1 MCPLLRQPERGPGGA
16 PEERSLAGRQRRQDG
31 GAADE
36 ARREGEEETSPLH
49 DRLPPGGIKLLALTR
64 AVVLAES
71 PREDLPHSEGPVHG
85 SLHAP
90 RSVLLHSTHAAKSIA

>member
-36 ARREGEEETSPLH
+36 ARREREEETSPD
-49 DRLPPGGIKLLALTR
+49 DRLPPGVKLLTLTC
-64 AVVLAES
+64 AVVLASS
-71 PREDLPHSEGPVHG
+71 PREDFPHSEGPVHG

-90 RSVLLHSTHAAKSIA
+90 RSVLLHDTHAAKSIA